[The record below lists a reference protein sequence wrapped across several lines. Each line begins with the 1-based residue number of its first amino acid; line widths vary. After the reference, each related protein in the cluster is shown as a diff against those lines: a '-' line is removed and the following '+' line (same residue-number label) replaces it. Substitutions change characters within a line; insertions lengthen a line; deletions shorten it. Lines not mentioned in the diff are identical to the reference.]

1 MGSPH
6 ASGRPG
12 SELSGMDTGN
22 VQFSLN
28 ADNRRDG
35 GIAGTAT
42 GQRGNNGRAYD
53 FEVRC
58 SVNPDNGNIRS
69 LQVNRR

>member
-1 MGSPH
+1 
-6 ASGRPG
+6 
-12 SELSGMDTGN
+12 LD
-22 VQFSLN
+22 

-42 GQRGNNGRAYD
+42 GQRGNNGRGYN
-53 FEVRC
+53 FEIRC
-58 SVNPDNGNIRS
+58 SVNPDNGQIRS